1 MPRIFQISVFRYNF
15 LGFSFSL
22 PRWIHD
28 IIPHSTYCIPLIII
42 NPCIRDSGMV
52 EET

>member
-15 LGFSFSL
+15 LGFIFSL
-22 PRWIHD
+22 PRWYD